1 MTGLKNNILNNNIAG
16 DTSNILV
23 PDTSAIKNGIEFKSN
38 INSNVLNG
46 YYNLLSE
53 SIQYLQFTG
62 GLYSKEANYDEGNIT
77 SLVIKNGE
85 DYSIWQFRR
94 NANNP
99 QVLNNNPPIT
109 GASITT
115 VNGVDAYEGGSLN
128 TDWDKLTEDY
138 AVEATPNTVMGR
150 DGEGASNVNMP
161 SSIENTTVVNNEYLQ
176 QELQAGL
183 AAKQDKLTAG
193 TNVEIT
199 EDNVINVKGDVAT
212 DAESVSYDN
221 SNTNLQ
227 YITGYDF
234 PKFKTPI
241 PDTLNLVLTDVN
253 GTTEYPATITKQEDG
268 SYILNASINN
278 IETFYGNSI
287 GLLIKSIEASTEN
300 IEVLNIIN
308 IFWKVIS
315 SDEWTANNGDIKI
328 EGIEDALQ
336 FEFLG
341 MAIFISK
348 TDSSEFVRQPYNI
361 TLTIK
366 NRQFHPYDIYFLG
379 LGNITN
385 TSKLSYLNLQN
396 NNGTVKLV
404 GTVKGTGTS
413 SSENTSSYSFL
424 NNLGNY
430 FNLVSAGSYTNTNE
444 ITSSTGKAVKYYFMQ
459 NASYENVLDLVI
471 AYQDGSTINT
481 NDIFTLNLTPDKNF
495 TLDPIY
501 SEVTNVQ
508 QAIESIVLNKIYPI
522 GSTYIQVSEEDG
534 TFDDNKSP
542 ENLFGGVWELMY
554 ADEGITLRTEGG
566 FSNENRIDGIQG
578 DAIRNITGSMWSISR
593 EFGYSGGGNGVFT
606 KYTQDYSGQY
616 AYPNSDWGD
625 CRGVDFN
632 ASLQVPVGSDVRMIN
647 RQMRILRRIA

>member
-23 PDTSAIKNGIEFKSN
+23 PDASAIKNGIEFKSN

-53 SIQYLQFTG
+53 SLQFLQFTG

-234 PKFKTPI
+234 PKFKYPI
-241 PDTLNLVLTDVN
+241 SDTINLVLTDFN
-253 GTTEYPATITKQEDG
+253 MTAEYPATITKQEDG
-268 SYILNASINN
+268 SYVLNASINN

-379 LGNITN
+379 LGN

-404 GTVKGTGTS
+404 GTINGTGTS

-459 NASYENVLDLVI
+459 NASYENVLDLII

-481 NDIFTLNLTPDKNF
+481 NDIFTLNLTPDKNS
-495 TLDPIY
+495 TVDPIY
-501 SEVTNVQ
+501 SPADNVQ
-508 QAIESIVLNKIYPI
+508 EAIEAIVLNRIAPI
-522 GSTYIQVSEEDG
+522 GCHYTQYAEEDG

-542 ENLFGGVWELMY
+542 ENLFGGVWQLMY
-554 ADEGITLRTEGG
+554 ANEGVAFITEGG
-566 FSNENRIDGIQG
+566 FSDENRVNGIQE
-578 DAIRNITGSMWSISR
+578 DAIKNIMGYVGHIYSQQQGSSGTEYGALYWGENTNYAAAVEQRPGNTILRFDASKIVRTGS
-593 EFGYSGGGNGVFT
+593 N
-606 KYTQDYSGQY
+606 
-616 AYPNSDWGD
+616 
-625 CRGVDFN
+625 
-632 ASLQVPVGSDVRMIN
+632 VRMKN
-647 RQMRILRRIA
+647 RRKRIFFRIA

>member
-1 MTGLKNNILNNNIAG
+1 MAELKNNIFNNNIAG
-16 DTSNILV
+16 DTSNILI
-23 PDTSAIKNGIEFKSN
+23 PDTSAIKSGIVFKAN
-38 INSNVLNG
+38 IDSNVLNG

-53 SIQYLQFTG
+53 AVQFLQFTG
-62 GLYSKEANYDEGNIT
+62 GLYSEEADYDEGNIA

-109 GASITT
+109 GASIIT
-115 VNGVDAYEGGSLN
+115 VNGVDAYEGGTLN

-138 AVEATPNTVMGR
+138 AIEATANTVMGR
-150 DGEGASNVNMP
+150 DSEGASNVNMP
-161 SSIENTTVVNNEYLQ
+161 SSVTNTSIVNNKYLQ

-183 AAKQDKLTAG
+183 ATKQDTLTAG
-193 TNVEIT
+193 TNIT
-199 EDNVINVKGDVAT
+199 IEDNVISASGDLAT
-212 DAESVSYDN
+212 RAELVTYDN

-234 PKFKTPI
+234 PKIKFPT
-241 PDTLNLVLTDVN
+241 PDTINLVLTDFN
-253 GTTEYPATITKQEDG
+253 MTAEYPATITKQEDG

-366 NRQFHPYDIYFLG
+366 NRQFHPYDVYFLG
-379 LGNITN
+379 LGDITN

-430 FNLVSAGSYTNTNE
+430 FNLVSAGIYTNTNE

-459 NASYENVLDLVI
+459 NASYENAVDLVI

-481 NDIFTLNLTPDKNF
+481 DDVFTLNLTPDKNS
-495 TLDPIY
+495 TVDPTY
-501 SEVTNVQ
+501 ASVTNVQ
-508 QAIESIVLNKIYPI
+508 QLGEALNEKIDKEVKIIVDEKLPDIY
-522 GSTYIQVSEEDG
+522 
-534 TFDDNKSP
+534 
-542 ENLFGGVWELMY
+542 
-554 ADEGITLRTEGG
+554 
-566 FSNENRIDGIQG
+566 
-578 DAIRNITGSMWSISR
+578 
-593 EFGYSGGGNGVFT
+593 
-606 KYTQDYSGQY
+606 DYSGTETVANMIAIINGERKQTY
-616 AYPNSDWGD
+616 RKFITQNYNFIYDGRYHVIYPPTPKNLLDYERIFLIDDIG
-625 CRGVDFN
+625 RRFTIPFN
-632 ASLQVPVGSDVRMIN
+632 AFGDGETGWVKIQIGGVTRASAIEYEAPLNYSGSKFIGYEFFC
-647 RQMRILRRIA
+647 LYYK